1 MKHILKADLI
11 KAAILRGASR
21 DEIAAILGVKPSAVG
36 AQLTRM
42 RKQLGESRIP
52 RGKKRPNSARIDR
65 AGTSAVMARK
75 HVEAWF
81 GGAKEAERE
90 AACACYY
97 RGTYGEFMEYLRIR
111 WRVESDRAEEIGRKF
126 PKSYS
131 YLFQVL
137 KNAYP
142 MLPWCRIGGE
152 KPAAWDSF
160 AAMAG
165 RVIVAPDMPVFGRDF
180 GAYFNQ

>member
-1 MKHILKADLI
+1 MKHILKAEQI
-11 KAAILRGASR
+11 KAAILRGAGR
-21 DEIAAILGVKPSAVG
+21 DEVAAILGIKPSAVG

-42 RKQLGESRIP
+42 RRQLGEDRIP
-52 RGKKRPNSARIDR
+52 RGKKRANTARIDR
-65 AGTSAVMARK
+65 AGTNAAMARRN
-75 HVEAWF
+75 VEAWF
-81 GGAKEAERE
+81 GGAAEAEVE
-90 AACACYY
+90 AIHACYY
-97 RGTYGEFMEYLRIR
+97 RGTHGEFMEYLRIR

-142 MLPWCRIGGE
+142 MLPWCRIGSE

-160 AAMAG
+160 VAMAG
-165 RVIVAPDMPVFGRDF
+165 SVIVAPHMPVFGRDF